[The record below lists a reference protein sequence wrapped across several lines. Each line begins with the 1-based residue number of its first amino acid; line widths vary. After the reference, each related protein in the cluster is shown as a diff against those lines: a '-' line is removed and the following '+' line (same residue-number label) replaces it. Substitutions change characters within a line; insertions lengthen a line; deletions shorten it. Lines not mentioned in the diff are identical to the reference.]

1 MLTLRD
7 HQSGDLFDPWEYL
20 GPQRRKLLERSWA
33 GVFRDY
39 LLQHLPVKELSA
51 GFRDDFGRPSKDLSV
66 AIGALILQQLHDLTD
81 QQTTEAVALNI
92 AWHYALDIRHEP
104 DAYLCERTLRN
115 YRRRILELGLDEVL
129 FRTLTDRLIE
139 QVGVDTSKQRLDSTV
154 VRSAIRGLTRLGILV
169 EAASKFLRELS
180 RKHPEQYAT
189 VDAEVLRKYV
199 ERQGDGCFADTRPS
213 ESKRRLPEAARDVY
227 ELIEQFRQADA
238 AALESYE
245 LLQRIF
251 HEQCKVTD
259 DPSAPVVVRPP
270 RTSDCDGVIN
280 PADPDAR
287 YNKHRGTGYLVQIME
302 TFAEDDSPKEDGS
315 QPAKPDLITHVAV
328 DKLTMHDQDALEPAL
343 ADADQRGVKPQ
354 ELLADS
360 HYGSNECLE
369 KGRERGVEMVS
380 PSMPAKGTRQ
390 GKLTLEDFELEEQ
403 GLVVRCP
410 MGQSPVEARVAEVRL
425 QVLFDPGI
433 CAGCPR
439 QSDCPAAAVGRRE
452 RRWQYTHDRVRQRAR
467 RLEDASDAFRD
478 RYRWRAGVE
487 ATMSRFKHQMGMARL
502 RVRGMA
508 KVTYV
513 AMLRA
518 LGLNI
523 HRVAAYRT
531 AVG

>member
-129 FRTLTDRLIE
+129 FRTLTDRLLE

-251 HEQCKVTD
+251 HGNC
-259 DPSAPVVVRPP
+259 
-270 RTSDCDGVIN
+270 
-280 PADPDAR
+280 
-287 YNKHRGTGYLVQIME
+287 
-302 TFAEDDSPKEDGS
+302 
-315 QPAKPDLITHVAV
+315 
-328 DKLTMHDQDALEPAL
+328 
-343 ADADQRGVKPQ
+343 
-354 ELLADS
+354 
-360 HYGSNECLE
+360 
-369 KGRERGVEMVS
+369 
-380 PSMPAKGTRQ
+380 
-390 GKLTLEDFELEEQ
+390 
-403 GLVVRCP
+403 
-410 MGQSPVEARVAEVRL
+410 
-425 QVLFDPGI
+425 
-433 CAGCPR
+433 
-439 QSDCPAAAVGRRE
+439 
-452 RRWQYTHDRVRQRAR
+452 
-467 RLEDASDAFRD
+467 
-478 RYRWRAGVE
+478 
-487 ATMSRFKHQMGMARL
+487 
-502 RVRGMA
+502 
-508 KVTYV
+508 
-513 AMLRA
+513 
-518 LGLNI
+518 
-523 HRVAAYRT
+523 
-531 AVG
+531 